1 MPQTILIV
9 DDEADLADTYARL
22 LQGFGFT
29 CLVAYDSA
37 KAIALFDSHRPSL
50 VLSDITLPSSDGF
63 EIARY
68 VHQKSPEIPIVLMT
82 AFHTPDMARDAHAAG
97 AVAYI
102 RKPFANAELVST
114 VKSLLDGDGKA

>member
-9 DDEADLADTYARL
+9 DDESDLADTCARL
-22 LQGFGFT
+22 LRGFGFT

-37 KAIALFDSHRPSL
+37 KALALFDLHRPSL
-50 VLSDITLPSSDGF
+50 VLSDISLPNSDGL

-68 VHQKSPEIPIVLMT
+68 VHQKSPEIPVVLMT

-97 AVAYI
+97 AAAYI

-114 VKSLLDGDGKA
+114 VKSLLDGGGKA